1 MIYTYLPSQMIEKP
15 VEELTLEEFF
25 RLYGLAES
33 ARDLKIADIEYG
45 VAKAIITVLEQLE
58 N

>member
-1 MIYTYLPSQMIEKP
+1 MIEKP